1 MSQSF
6 KKYTKKDFLDYA
18 TGFDYTFDLE
28 QNKIS
33 DDDYKKQMKYWKLK
47 DFQEWFGFIY
57 KEVMWKV
64 IKSLTLI

>member
-6 KKYTKKDFLDYA
+6 KKYTKKDFLDYV

-57 KEVMWKV
+57 KEVM
-64 IKSLTLI
+64 

>member
-57 KEVMWKV
+57 KEVM
-64 IKSLTLI
+64 